1 MFKYFVILEKRHMN
15 IIIPIGGQGIRFRD
29 AGYPEYRKEKN
40 TRISVGFFT
49 PFQTS

>member
-1 MFKYFVILEKRHMN
+1 MN

-29 AGYPEYRKEKN
+29 AGYPEYNNHWKEKN